1 MLLAGLR
8 EGVRT
13 TAGLGRLLGKLC
25 QVAWDTVRQ
34 LMAEATAEED
44 GFRTGMVAVVQSAGD
59 LLELNP
65 HVHAIV
71 PRGGWDAGGSWVP
84 VPYVDCRAAELLFRH
99 GVIAMLRDEGL
110 LGQERID
117 LLMSWRSNTGFS
129 VHNSVT
135 VEPEDPAA
143 VERLGRYLLRP
154 PLSDE
159 RLTFDDQGAEMRY
172 RRKRPSPLGK
182 LTETLDPLKLLA
194 RVLVHV
200 AEPRLHGARY
210 YGHYSCVARGRR
222 SRADQER
229 QGQGQTAGD
238 GVASEEDADASS
250 AERRRL
256 RRQWA
261 QMLRRIFEVDPLT
274 CTNCGG
280 QMKVITF
287 ITDPPVVRKILS
299 HLGSRTGSA
308 AGRGPPDA
316 AEAAAGQ
323 RIA

>member
-1 MLLAGLR
+1 MWTFTVPKLLRPYFLHHR
-8 EGVRT
+8 E
-13 TAGLGRLLGKLC
+13 LLGKLC

-182 LTETLDPLKLLA
+182 LTETLDPLSSSPGSWSMSPSRGCTGLGTTGTTPA
-194 RVLVHV
+194 WR
-200 AEPRLHGARY
+200 EGGA
-210 YGHYSCVARGRR
+210 
-222 SRADQER
+222 
-229 QGQGQTAGD
+229 
-238 GVASEEDADASS
+238 
-250 AERRRL
+250 
-256 RRQWA
+256 
-261 QMLRRIFEVDPLT
+261 
-274 CTNCGG
+274 
-280 QMKVITF
+280 
-287 ITDPPVVRKILS
+287 
-299 HLGSRTGSA
+299 
-308 AGRGPPDA
+308 
-316 AEAAAGQ
+316 
-323 RIA
+323 